1 MNSDDNTIGL
11 SRRKMLVGL
20 GAVGV
25 ASAGA
30 GLGTTAYF
38 NDTESFTN
46 NTLTAGELN
55 LIVDWATYVDQG
67 SYGTNATEGEMDGNT
82 ESYDFSVSDVKPG
95 DSGTLAFCPKIVD
108 NPGYLWIGSENGVS
122 DFENGAPEPELS
134 VDNSTNGTIGA
145 PNNGLGEGELSENIQ
160 VTVSYASSITVGETG
175 EITCNDEVPLNNPED
190 YTFADLAADLEAG
203 FLIDPIR
210 DANVD
215 PYPASDNADDQAGPC
230 LCIHWEVPTEV
241 GNWIQTDALEMDFG
255 FVAMQARHNGD
266 AGNSTANPFNTSSP
280 S

>member
-1 MNSDDNTIGL
+1 MKDDTIGL

-38 NDTESFTN
+38 NDTETFEN

-67 SYGTNATEGEMDGNT
+67 SYGSSATAGEMDGNT
-82 ESYDFSVSDVKPG
+82 ESYDFSVGDVKPG

-108 NPGYLWIGSENGVS
+108 NPGYLWIGSENGVT
-122 DFENGAPEPELS
+122 DYENGQPEPEMAP
-134 VDNSTNGTIGA
+134 VDNSSGGSIGGSNDGA
-145 PNNGLGEGELSENIQ
+145 GAGELSENIL
-160 VTVSYASSITVGETG
+160 VTVSYASGITVDEQTG
-175 EITCNDEVPLNNPED
+175 EITCTNETELNNPAD
-190 YTFADLAADLEAG
+190 YTFADLAAELEAG

-215 PYPASDNADDQAGPC
+215 PYPASSDASEQAGPC

-255 FVAMQARHNGD
+255 FVAMQARHNGG
-266 AGNSTANPFNTSSP
+266 AGNSTANPFNSS

>member
-1 MNSDDNTIGL
+1 MNDNTIGL

-38 NDTESFTN
+38 NDTETFEN

-67 SYGTNATEGEMDGNT
+67 SYGSSATAGVMDGNT
-82 ESYDFSVSDVKPG
+82 ESYDFSVGDVKPG

-108 NPGYLWIGSENGVS
+108 NPGYLWIGSENGVT
-122 DFENGAPEPELS
+122 DYENGQPEPEMPP
-134 VDNSTNGTIGA
+134 VDNSTGGSVGGSNDGA
-145 PNNGLGEGELSENIQ
+145 GAGELSENIL
-160 VTVSYASSITVGETG
+160 VTVSYASGIAVDEQTG
-175 EITCNDEVPLNNPED
+175 EITCTDETVLNNPPD
-190 YTFADLAADLEAG
+190 YTFADLAAELEAG

-215 PYPASDNADDQAGPC
+215 PYPASEDANQQAGPC

-266 AGNSTANPFNTSSP
+266 AGNSTANPFNTSS
-280 S
+280 